1 MSLFTDWSVDVDTL
15 PNQQDASFSRD
26 PHTPLEK
33 LAPEACG
40 TVHLYRLE
48 DGRLL
53 ARRVDCRT
61 KACPKCGPRLRGEYA
76 SGYAEVLAAAGPVYR
91 QVVGPG
97 WRKRPGAEY
106 LRIPAPG
113 GRLVVY
119 TTAEQ
124 GDEVKTLTPALAADF
139 AAMPSDRRHVSAS
152 AAWRHAW
159 HAWRDR
165 QHGDQA
171 PAEYLGQLR
180 RPLEHVAMIAADLG
194 MLLEERSG
202 ALLLRDP
209 PDAATWQRFCALARL
224 CRRRQEARAA

>member
-139 AAMPSDRRHVSAS
+139 AAMPSDRRNVSAS
-152 AAWRHAW
+152 TAWRRAY
-159 HAWRDR
+159 HAWRE
-165 QHGDQA
+165 QGSATTSA

-180 RPLEHVAMIAADLG
+180 RTLEQVAIIARELG
-194 MLLEERSG
+194 MFIGEAGEG

-209 PDAATWQRFCALARL
+209 PDAVTWRRFCALAGL
-224 CRRRQEARAA
+224 YQQAAAA